1 MNKQEAIDG
10 YIKHLEEKLE
20 IVNKLIT
27 TVEQL
32 MHSTKLLAI
41 KQFLIVRLDLWFDYF
56 KLKRKLNFHYKEK
69 IRVELEIDFL
79 KEQYQ

>member
-1 MNKQEAIDG
+1 MNKKEAIDG
-10 YIKHLEEKLE
+10 YIKHLEEKLK
-20 IVNKLIT
+20 IVDKLIT

-41 KQFLIVRLDLWFDYF
+41 KQFIIFRLDLWFDYF
-56 KLKRKLNFHYKEK
+56 KLNKKLNFYHKDK
-69 IRVELEIDFL
+69 IKLELEIDFL